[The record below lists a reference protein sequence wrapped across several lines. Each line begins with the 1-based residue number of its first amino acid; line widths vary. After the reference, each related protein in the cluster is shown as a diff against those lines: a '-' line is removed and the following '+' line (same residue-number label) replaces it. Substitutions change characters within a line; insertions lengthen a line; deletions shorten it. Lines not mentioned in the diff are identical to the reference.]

1 MQRVMHIGI
10 AKVKTGEIMMT
21 SEATRFKLKKGNC
34 TTATRSILAVATLRS
49 KGWVVVQSTLGE
61 LI

>member
-1 MQRVMHIGI
+1 MQRVTRFGI
-10 AKVKTGEIMMT
+10 VKVMTGEIMMT
-21 SEATRFKLKKGNC
+21 RFRLKKGNC
-34 TTATRSILAVATLRS
+34 STATRSILAVATLRS